1 MKKWF
6 LLYRVQIEGAGVPVD
21 KAVVFST
28 PIFPHPAIAPL
39 SLGYHAATRT
49 QLAADFL
56 FIKWCEVGGEL
67 RIYKTLFYYLCLG
80 EFWPTEQA
88 GEGERTETR
97 PA

>member
-21 KAVVFST
+21 KAVVFSS

-39 SLGYHAATRT
+39 SPWYSTVAWA